1 MPGAS
6 RRADLQEALEYLEA
20 AHEFQAAAEASA
32 AAGRWRAAGLD
43 AIHAAIA
50 AADAVCVFEVG
61 ERSSSSSH
69 DDASGLLARSGAP
82 GAREKAEQLT
92 AVLELKSQVA
102 YESGLVKRSSAEV
115 LLKRSRRLLDWAH
128 ELLKS

>member
-6 RRADLQEALEYLEA
+6 RRGRLQEPFEYLGA

-82 GAREKAEQLT
+82 GAREKAEDP
-92 AVLELKSQVA
+92 KSTPLN
-102 YESGLVKRSSAEV
+102 SN
-115 LLKRSRRLLDWAH
+115 
-128 ELLKS
+128 